1 MCMSVE
7 MLFPESESLGEVVAA
22 LQATAAILQIT
33 TTLKGTSK

>member
-1 MCMSVE
+1 MNLLQKVTLAAS
-7 MLFPESESLGEVVAA
+7 VVAA